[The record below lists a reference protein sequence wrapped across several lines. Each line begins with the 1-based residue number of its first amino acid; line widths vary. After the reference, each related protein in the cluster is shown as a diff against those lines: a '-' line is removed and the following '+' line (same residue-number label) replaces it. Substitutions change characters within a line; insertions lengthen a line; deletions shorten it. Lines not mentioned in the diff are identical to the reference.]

1 MNLSRLGYDF
11 RLLLRL
17 VMNAAVSG
25 GGQCN
30 GPPRSTKSQNDKK
43 DKKDQKIQKDQ
54 KNPKGQEKQNDRYV
68 CLI

>member
-43 DKKDQKIQKDQ
+43 DKKDQKSQKNQKD
-54 KNPKGQEKQNDRYV
+54 QEKQNDRYV

>member
-1 MNLSRLGYDF
+1 MNLSRLGYHS

-43 DKKDQKIQKDQ
+43 DQKD
-54 KNPKGQEKQNDRYV
+54 QEKQNDRYV
-68 CLI
+68 FLI

>member
-1 MNLSRLGYDF
+1 MNLSRLGYHT

-43 DKKDQKIQKDQ
+43 DKKDQKSQKNQKD
-54 KNPKGQEKQNDRYV
+54 QEKQNDRYV

>member
-1 MNLSRLGYDF
+1 MNLSRLGYDY

-43 DKKDQKIQKDQ
+43 DKKDQKSQKNQKD
-54 KNPKGQEKQNDRYV
+54 QEKQNDRYV
-68 CLI
+68 SLI

>member
-1 MNLSRLGYDF
+1 MNLSRLGYDY

-43 DKKDQKIQKDQ
+43 DKKDQKSQKNQKD
-54 KNPKGQEKQNDRYV
+54 QEKQNDRYV

>member
-1 MNLSRLGYDF
+1 MNLSRLGYDY

-30 GPPRSTKSQNDKK
+30 GPPRSTKKDKK
-43 DKKDQKIQKDQ
+43 EAKKDQKV
-54 KNPKGQEKQNDRYV
+54 QEKQNDRYV
-68 CLI
+68 

>member
-1 MNLSRLGYDF
+1 MNLSWLGDHSS
-11 RLLLRL
+11 LLLRL

-25 GGQCN
+25 GGQCS

-43 DKKDQKIQKDQ
+43 DQKD
-54 KNPKGQEKQNDRYV
+54 KEKQNDRYV

>member
-1 MNLSRLGYDF
+1 MNLSRLGYHT

-43 DKKDQKIQKDQ
+43 DKNDKKDQ
-54 KNPKGQEKQNDRYV
+54 KNQEKQNDRYV

>member
-1 MNLSRLGYDF
+1 MNLSRLGYHS

-25 GGQCN
+25 GGQCT

-43 DKKDQKIQKDQ
+43 DQKD
-54 KNPKGQEKQNDRYV
+54 QEKQNDRYV

>member
-1 MNLSRLGYDF
+1 MNLSRLGYDY

-43 DKKDQKIQKDQ
+43 DKKDQKSQKNQKD
-54 KNPKGQEKQNDRYV
+54 QEKQNDRYV
-68 CLI
+68 CLFIP